1 MYGGDSYGID
11 PCYSAQLD
19 VSCAVDGQAD
29 TGMVPANR
37 LDESRDGCDTTT
49 DGIGSQFDVLDLRFL
64 CALKAVDATV
74 EDDASTSTPIST
86 LDFEQIASDISLVD
100 YAQELA
106 FLPNLTELAP
116 NKMDYTGYNMIHTEH
131 TEAQRALLVILLQ
144 KH

>member
-1 MYGGDSYGID
+1 MGTDNPTTPPPID
-11 PCYSAQLD
+11 TPY
-19 VSCAVDGQAD
+19 
-29 TGMVPANR
+29 
-37 LDESRDGCDTTT
+37 
-49 DGIGSQFDVLDLRFL
+49 FDH
-64 CALKAVDATV
+64 
-74 EDDASTSTPIST
+74 
-86 LDFEQIASDISLVD
+86 IASDISLVD